1 MTTKMK
7 DIIYGINLFGSILAG
22 FFILSLILSLQ
33 DFIILELIRI
43 IGLVLCSA
51 IIMVMIYKF
60 GISNNKTLST
70 IYIVDFIL
78 FVVFTLN
85 PQ

>member
-33 DFIILELIRI
+33 DFIS
-43 IGLVLCSA
+43 LVLCSA